1 MENIRDSVPGA
12 MSYLFHGAEDQ
23 HEEGD
28 YKGPDGLWYCGKCNT
43 RKQSIIHLPAGS
55 IFGDGGD
62 RIVPCQCRCQ
72 QEAEEKR
79 KAKERYQEEMIRFQ
93 RQRDASLM
101 DRKYREAGF
110 GVYQVT
116 DNNKRALSVA
126 RQYVQKFDQ
135 MYESNQGI
143 IFYGPVGTGKSYT
156 SACIANALLDRNVS
170 VIMTSFVKILQ
181 NIQTQDEAE
190 YIAMLNSAKLLI
202 LDDLGTER
210 NTDYALEKVYNIID
224 SRSRASKPMILTTN
238 LELRDMMEAEDI
250 RYKRIYDRIF
260 ETCFPVKIPGESF
273 RRISAEQRFDN
284 MAKLMEE

>member
-1 MENIRDSVPGA
+1 MESIRESMPGA
-12 MSYLFHGAEDQ
+12 MAYLFRDAEDQ
-23 HEEGD
+23 HEDGD
-28 YKGPDGLWYCGKCNT
+28 YKGPDGLWYCGKCKT
-43 RKQSIIHLPAGS
+43 RKQSIVHLPAGS

-72 QEAEEKR
+72 QEADEKR
-79 KAKERYQEEMIRFQ
+79 KAEERHREEMMRFQ
-93 RQRDASLM
+93 RRRDASLM
-101 DRKYREAGF
+101 DSKYREAGF
-110 GVYQVT
+110 HAYKVT
-116 DNNKRALSVA
+116 ENNKRAVSVA
-126 RQYVQKFDQ
+126 KQYVQKFDE
-135 MYESNQGI
+135 MYKSNQGL

-238 LELRDMMEAEDI
+238 LDLRDMMEAEDL

-260 ETCFPVKIPGESF
+260 ETCFPVKVPGESF
-273 RRISAEQRFDN
+273 RRMSAEVRFDK
-284 MAKLMEE
+284 MAKLMEV